1 MLKNSVLKVTSRI
14 INQVRRVLLYRAT
27 CLRNLDHFLDS
38 EWLLWLICVWGF
50 IEEEF
55 CTGDRDRIQLMSRI
69 SCQRVYSHWIIVT
82 WSKCSI
88 NDSASPHSPSLCM
101 HENTLRASSPHLI
114 YVFFE
119 QLCLLYACLVAA
131 ALALLLRTC
140 FNYQVHNF
148 W

>member
-1 MLKNSVLKVTSRI
+1 
-14 INQVRRVLLYRAT
+14 
-27 CLRNLDHFLDS
+27 
-38 EWLLWLICVWGF
+38 
-50 IEEEF
+50 
-55 CTGDRDRIQLMSRI
+55 MSRI

-148 W
+148 WYRLIVFQLFCISFLLILSYLGLLRYIVNARPSFVHFTNEKKQD